1 MSRRPPAL
9 RPGDR
14 IGVAA
19 PAGPVDAGR
28 LARGVAE
35 LSRLGFAVTVAE
47 GALERSGFTAGSSE
61 ARLHQLHTLFADD
74 EVAAIACAR
83 GGAGL
88 LHLLPHLDRALLQ
101 SHPKLV
107 LGYSDV
113 TLLHLVVGQLGLT
126 SLHGPMVARE
136 LADGESAY
144 DRVSLWQGLTRERGP
159 WSSAPGLA
167 PLRDGSAE
175 GVLRSGCLSLLA
187 GVAGTPWALRTAGEP
202 TLLFVEDVDEP
213 PYRVD
218 RMLRQLRLSG
228 ALSGVT
234 GVVFGEMRGCRPAPE
249 AGYTLEQVVLDALS
263 GLDGPVAF
271 GLPSGHVSS
280 ANVTVPL
287 GVPARLVCGDGD
299 ARLEACEAAVQ

>member
-1 MSRRPPAL
+1 VTQRPRGL

-19 PAGPVDAGR
+19 PAGGVDAER

-35 LSRLGFAVTVAE
+35 LSRLGFVVTVAD
-47 GALERSGFTAGSSE
+47 GVLQRTGFTAGGSE
-61 ARLHQLHTLFADD
+61 ARLRQLHALFADE
-74 EVAAIACAR
+74 EVGAIACAR

-88 LHLLPHLDRALLQ
+88 LHLLPHLDRELLR

-107 LGYSDV
+107 LGYSDI
-113 TLLHLVVGQLGLT
+113 TLLHLLVGQLGLT

-136 LADGESAY
+136 LADGEAAY
-144 DRVSLWQGLTRERGP
+144 DRQSLLQGLTGEGGL
-159 WSSAPGLA
+159 WASGPGLQ

-175 GVLRSGCLSLLA
+175 GVLRGGCLSLLA
-187 GVAGTPWALRTAGEP
+187 AAAGTPWALRTVDEP
-202 TLLFVEDVDEP
+202 TILFLEDVDEP

-228 ALSGVT
+228 ALVGVR
-234 GVVFGEMRGCRPAPE
+234 GVVLGEMRGCRPAPD
-249 AGYTLEQVVLDALS
+249 AGYTLEEVVLEALA
-263 GLDGPVAF
+263 GLDGPVAS

-280 ANVTVPL
+280 ANATVPL
-287 GVPARLVCGDGD
+287 GVAARLVCGDGEV
-299 ARLEACEAAVQ
+299 RLAACEAAVR